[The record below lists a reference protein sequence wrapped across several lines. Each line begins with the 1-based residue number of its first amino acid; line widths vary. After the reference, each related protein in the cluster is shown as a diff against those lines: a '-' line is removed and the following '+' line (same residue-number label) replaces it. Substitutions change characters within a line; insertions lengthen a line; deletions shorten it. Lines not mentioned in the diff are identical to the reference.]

1 MSLEQPAE
9 MQDSATTGAAP
20 QVSEPEVPDNTD
32 DDLSPELL
40 EDDEQPTDD
49 ELRTSWKA

>member
-40 EDDEQPTDD
+40 EDEQPTDD
-49 ELRTSWKA
+49 ELEDELKA